1 MRTRV
6 ATPPTRSAP
15 TAVRMPRGMLA
26 VGLAG
31 VAMLVVVLFM
41 FDSHL
46 LAERCDDQVKELTKE
61 RQRASKHIKEL
72 QQALAESAE
81 TLERLRTRRADASTL
96 HSQLDA
102 LSSEAGQSRTP
113 SRRRARSHATTPP
126 EDAEAPSAARE
137 QPPAPV
143 RDWKQAAGPEPE
155 RVTEHVPEP
164 ASVSAAGDDSLL
176 TPGRIAVVVIAYN
189 RAPCALLPR
198 THARLWYPAP
208 RHLSL
213 G

>member
-1 MRTRV
+1 M
-6 ATPPTRSAP
+6 
-15 TAVRMPRGMLA
+15 
-26 VGLAG
+26 
-31 VAMLVVVLFM
+31 
-41 FDSHL
+41 
-46 LAERCDDQVKELTKE
+46 
-61 RQRASKHIKEL
+61 
-72 QQALAESAE
+72 
-81 TLERLRTRRADASTL
+81 
-96 HSQLDA
+96 
-102 LSSEAGQSRTP
+102 
-113 SRRRARSHATTPP
+113 
-126 EDAEAPSAARE
+126 
-137 QPPAPV
+137 

-213 G
+213 GRAARCGPIAQSERPCSRLGLILRVGARLGSELWCECLRKCSQPTRQARRG